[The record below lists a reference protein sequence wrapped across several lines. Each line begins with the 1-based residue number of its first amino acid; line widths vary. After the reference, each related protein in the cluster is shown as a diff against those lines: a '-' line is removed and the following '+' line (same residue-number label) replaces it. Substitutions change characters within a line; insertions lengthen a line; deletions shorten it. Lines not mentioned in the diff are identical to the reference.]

1 MNFMFLQNKATN
13 PIDIPPV
20 IATPHH
26 YLISIYRLKGHLENT
41 VVPEK
46 YVGSSGGTG
55 SWKPDISYSFLFPRS
70 NIFFVAVC
78 MTEVPPLFVIEF
90 LHRVVD
96 TMEDYFSECSET
108 IIKDNYVVV
117 YEVILKDSFL
127 KIFHDS

>member
-1 MNFMFLQNKATN
+1 MIFVFLQNKATN

-26 YLISIYRLKGHLENT
+26 YLISIYRLIGHLENT
-41 VVPEK
+41 VVLVK
-46 YVGSSGGTG
+46 LVGSWGGTR
-55 SWKPDISYSFLFPRS
+55 SWKPDISYSFLFSRS

-108 IIKDNYVVV
+108 VIKDNYVVV
-117 YEVILKDSFL
+117 YEVALKDSFL
-127 KIFHDS
+127 KAFYDA